1 MKKSIFSILMFL
13 LLSFLLVFLFYENKE
28 AIKQKPTKEMGEKL
42 FHENFDLVNDAAE
55 LIWEH
60 YDEFDNLV
68 IEGESKLHLFC
79 NGWTKDY
86 YPYSE
91 TSLTKKEKDKIF
103 EAWNTLA
110 ANACDVTYYI
120 SHPTMAPIIAIH
132 CGFDEDN
139 NTFSYF
145 YIRPVATHDKN
156 IVPEETVKKSI
167 TGNNFNNPI
176 SYLQWLPIDNTYW
189 YQGTRND

>member
-1 MKKSIFSILMFL
+1 MKKSILSILMFL
-13 LLSFLLVFLFYENKE
+13 ILSFLLVFLFYENKE

-110 ANACDVTYYI
+110 ANACTSFLNASGDVSFVI
-120 SHPTMAPIIAIH
+120 SGNFSAPSIRINGAAP
-132 CGFDEDN
+132 CSSAVYGF
-139 NTFSYF
+139 
-145 YIRPVATHDKN
+145 VM
-156 IVPEETVKKSI
+156 
-167 TGNNFNNPI
+167 
-176 SYLQWLPIDNTYW
+176 
-189 YQGTRND
+189 

>member
-1 MKKSIFSILMFL
+1 M
-13 LLSFLLVFLFYENKE
+13 VFLFYENKE

-91 TSLTKKEKDKIF
+91 TSLTKKEKDII
-103 EAWNTLA
+103 
-110 ANACDVTYYI
+110 YYYR
-120 SHPTMAPIIAIH
+120 MLQ
-132 CGFDEDN
+132 DN
-139 NTFSYF
+139 
-145 YIRPVATHDKN
+145 KEN
-156 IVPEETVKKSI
+156 IDLPKLK
-167 TGNNFNNPI
+167 GNGIYAYNI
-176 SYLQWLPIDNTYW
+176 QK
-189 YQGTRND
+189 